1 MMKMAARQVLGNV
14 SFTQLSSRVD
24 KFAFTLCSDSF
35 CIHSDAFW
43 QFLYSCDIHSGAFRQ
58 FWQFVYSFNIH
69 YSAVWQFFLLH
80 IIFTAVQWVL
90 MISPRV
96 NVWVTTIIWRYNI
109 HCSTHHIKEKEK
121 RKRVMR
127 EVWRH
132 SVCRRAAI
140 YTQYISL
147 FNQFFD

>member
-1 MMKMAARQVLGNV
+1 MMKIAARHWAMYHSPNFRPELINLLSHFVLTV
-14 SFTQLSSRVD
+14 FVFTAMH
-24 KFAFTLCSDSF
+24 FGSF
-35 CIHSDAFW
+35 CILVIFTVVHFGSFGSLCILLTFTTV
-43 QFLYSCDIHSGAFRQ
+43 QF
-58 FWQFVYSFNIH
+58 
-69 YSAVWQFFLLH
+69 WQFFLLH